1 MHATPSNNAQGK
13 AKKAKQVQKC
23 MKTLQVVSAFSAL
36 EKTCYTNAWIGTS
49 TSHGKC
55 GRNPECCLLLNT
67 LRCGNFWFDCTRK
80 GWKWEWTR
88 RKWGR
93 KTTVDLYRASSLKSK
108 FVKLFGTESMGS
120 LEFHQRGKIPIPE
133 KCRDWGCW
141 WSKSS
146 CCVVLQHHVVLANS
160 FAA

>member
-1 MHATPSNNAQGK
+1 MQHHPTTPKGKQKRQNKYKNAWKLCRLSQHSQPWK
-13 AKKAKQVQKC
+13 RRVTQ
-23 MKTLQVVSAFSAL
+23 TPESAL
-36 EKTCYTNAWIGTS
+36 VPVTENVDGTQNAVFYSTLCDVATS
-49 TSHGKC
+49 DSIAWE
-55 GRNPECCLLLNT
+55 RAE
-67 LRCGNFWFDCTRK
+67 
-80 GWKWEWTR
+80 KWEWTR

-108 FVKLFGTESMGS
+108 FVKLFGPESMGS

-133 KCRDWGCW
+133 KCRDWRCW